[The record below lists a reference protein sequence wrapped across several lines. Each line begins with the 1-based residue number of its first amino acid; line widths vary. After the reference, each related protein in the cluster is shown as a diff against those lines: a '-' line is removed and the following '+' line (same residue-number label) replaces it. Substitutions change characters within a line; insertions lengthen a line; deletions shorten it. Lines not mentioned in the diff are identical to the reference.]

1 MSKKYLIVVDMQNDF
16 IDGALGSKEAQ
27 AIVPAVVEKIKN
39 FDGKVICTKDSHFS
53 VETVSTPAYNN
64 TLEGKLLP
72 VPHCMFD
79 ERGEPTEG
87 HNLNRRIDEAVWN
100 KPDADVIR
108 KFTFGSLP
116 LIQKIANETSPAE
129 IESIELC
136 GLCTDI
142 CVVSNAI
149 ILRAA
154 FPNTP
159 MKVDSKCCA
168 GVTPAKHE
176 AALEVMR
183 SCQIEVI

>member
-1 MSKKYLIVVDMQNDF
+1 MSKKYLIIIDMQNDF
-16 IDGALGSKEAQ
+16 IDGSLGSKEAQ
-27 AIVPAVVEKIKN
+27 AIVPNVVEKIRN
-39 FDGKVICTKDSHFS
+39 FDGKIICTKDTHFENEVPNAPS
-53 VETVSTPAYNN
+53 YFD

-72 VPHCMFD
+72 VAHCMIAAN
-79 ERGEPTEG
+79 GEPTNG
-87 HNLNRRIDEAVWN
+87 HDLNKAIDEAISV
-100 KPDADVIR
+100 KPYVDVIR

-116 LIQKIANETSPAE
+116 LIAKIANEGSD

-142 CVVSNAI
+142 CVVSNAL

-154 FPNTP
+154 FPNVP

-168 GVTPAKHE
+168 GVTSAKHE

>member
-1 MSKKYLIVVDMQNDF
+1 MKYLIVVDMQNDF
-16 IDGALGSKEAQ
+16 IDGALGTKEAQ

-39 FDGKVICTKDSHFS
+39 FKGNIIFTKDTHFEADAKTMS
-53 VETVSTPAYNN
+53 KYED

-72 VPHCMFD
+72 VPHCLID
-79 ERGEPTEG
+79 ASCVPTEG
-87 HNLNRRIDEAVWN
+87 HCLNEDVQNAV
-100 KPDADVIR
+100 KPNQNVNVIW
-108 KFTFGSLP
+108 KYTFGSLTLP
-116 LIQKIANETSPAE
+116 KTITTETPVDK
-129 IESIELC
+129 IESIEVC

-142 CVVSNAI
+142 CVVSNAL